1 MVRYP
6 KPFYCMNA
14 HMRPDVSVT
23 LGGATLFLIF
33 GVIYLYESVVAS
45 TEEFP
50 IPITSDTITSI

>member
-6 KPFYCMNA
+6 KPFYGLNA
-14 HMRPDVSVT
+14 HMCPVMSVT

-50 IPITSDTITSI
+50 IPIASDTITSI